1 MNVVLTLE
9 EATKLSK
16 AFKVC
21 YQSARLPS
29 DEDKRV
35 RCEYRNLIRKI
46 EEVETLLLA
55 ERKVW
60 LENILKQHE
69 EKK

>member
-9 EATKLSK
+9 EAIKLSK
-16 AFKVC
+16 AFKLC
-21 YQSARLPS
+21 YQSARLPR

-35 RCEYRNLIRKI
+35 RCEYLNLIRKI
-46 EEVETLLLA
+46 EEVETLLIA

-60 LENILKQHE
+60 LQQILNQHE
-69 EKK
+69 EK